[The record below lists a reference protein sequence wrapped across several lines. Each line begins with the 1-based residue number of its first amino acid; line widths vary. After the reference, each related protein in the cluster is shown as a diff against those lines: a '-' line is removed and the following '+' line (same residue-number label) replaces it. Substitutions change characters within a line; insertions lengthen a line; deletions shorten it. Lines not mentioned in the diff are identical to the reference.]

1 MIAVKEQTLHA
12 RRAAPDVLF
21 SGMLE
26 ASGPAVEEWVLLP
39 EFEARLFAYFP
50 CTSITP
56 ALANKVSAAPDGP
69 TVCLLCCPC
78 TSVLLA
84 SRMALP
90 SCCTGDVEILYGVL
104 NCICG
109 RDI

>member
-1 MIAVKEQTLHA
+1 MHA

-69 TVCLLCCPC
+69 TVRLLCCHC
-78 TSVLLA
+78 TPVLLA
-84 SRMALP
+84 LRMALP
-90 SCCTGDVEILYGVL
+90 SCCTDDTEILYRML
-104 NCICG
+104 TCICG
-109 RDI
+109 RGI